1 MDHGNGWAYT
11 DYATLSFGVIAS
23 QSIEHNVSITGTIFC
38 ALVIR
43 EAETLPILH
52 DSEWDSVQCGKKK
65 IIHIQP
71 HCEEER
77 VGYTILHRTV
87 TIC

>member
-1 MDHGNGWAYT
+1 MDHGNGWACT
-11 DYATLSFGVIAS
+11 NCATLILGVRGS

-52 DSEWDSVQCGKKK
+52 DSEWDTVQCSKTKT
-65 IIHIQP
+65 IT
-71 HCEEER
+71 
-77 VGYTILHRTV
+77 YTATL
-87 TIC
+87 